1 MPLSLMNQK
10 LRVFVKKNKK
20 ESVQYNAE
28 LSITEVIE
36 VLPEKRR
43 INNKTMEIKLLIDK
57 LISSGLFPHGYD
69 KT

>member
-36 VLPEKRR
+36 VLPEKRC
-43 INNKTMEIKLLIDK
+43 INNIV
-57 LISSGLFPHGYD
+57 
-69 KT
+69 